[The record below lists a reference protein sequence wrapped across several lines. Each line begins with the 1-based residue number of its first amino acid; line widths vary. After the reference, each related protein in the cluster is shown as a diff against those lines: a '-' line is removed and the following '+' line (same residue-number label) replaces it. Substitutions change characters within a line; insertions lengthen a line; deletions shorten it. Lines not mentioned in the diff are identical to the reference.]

1 MQVMTMKPVSI
12 KETAQFL
19 RGCRDVHILIHR
31 SPDGDCIGS
40 GYSLQAVLHL
50 LGIRSRVLC
59 ADPIPERFAYLLPD
73 WEEED
78 FAPQCIVSVD
88 VADEKLFG
96 SLEAAYA
103 GRVDLCVDHHISNL
117 GYAKLLLLEGE
128 ASAACEVLYK
138 VYRAMGIAFTP
149 QIAKCLYTGMAT
161 DTGCFKFSNTTP
173 DTHIFAAEI
182 MREFPDIR
190 YDLINRA
197 MFDVKSR
204 SRIRAENLMLQ
215 NMEYHADGRITIVW
229 ATLDVCRANGVDEK
243 DMEGLTS
250 LGLQP
255 EGVEVGI
262 TVREREGGEFKISM
276 RSARDVNVS
285 AICQQFGGG
294 GHIKAAGCQLY
305 GTKDEIR
312 DRLLAAV
319 EKAL

>member
-1 MQVMTMKPVSI
+1 MKPISI
-12 KETAQFL
+12 QEAADQLKAA
-19 RGCRDVHILIHR
+19 RDVHILIHR

-40 GYSLQAVLHL
+40 GYSLQAVLRL
-50 LGIRSRVLC
+50 LGIRSKVVC
-59 ADPIPERFAYLLPD
+59 ADPIPPRFSFLLP
-73 WEEED
+73 EEPEED
-78 FAPQCIVSVD
+78 FAPQTIVSVD

-96 SLEAAYA
+96 DLEETYR
-103 GRVDLCVDHHISNL
+103 GKVNLCIDHHISNL
-117 GYAKLLLLEGE
+117 GYAEHLLLE
-128 ASAACEVLYK
+128 ADSSAACEVLYK
-138 VYRAMGIAFTP
+138 VYRTMGVTFTP

-204 SRIRAENLMLQ
+204 SRLRAETIMLQ
-215 NMEYHADGRITIVW
+215 NMEYHADGKITIVW

-262 TVREREGGEFKISM
+262 TVREREPGEFKISM

-294 GHIKAAGCQLY
+294 GHIKAAGCQLV
-305 GTKDEIR
+305 GTRDSIR
-312 DRLLAAV
+312 EKLLAAV
-319 EKAL
+319 EAAL